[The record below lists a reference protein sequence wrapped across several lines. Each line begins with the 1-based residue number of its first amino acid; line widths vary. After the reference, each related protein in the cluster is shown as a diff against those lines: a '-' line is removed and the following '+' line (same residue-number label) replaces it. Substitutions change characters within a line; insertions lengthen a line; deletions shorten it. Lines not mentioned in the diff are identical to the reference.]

1 MTNDAVRNLL
11 PNVIYAIL
19 YAIYNR
25 ETKMISVIDMHVQV
39 GLNNLY
45 VLKYLIQY
53 STSLTID
60 LSLSPALCFNKHY
73 IFFTITRFV
82 YS

>member
-11 PNVIYAIL
+11 PNVIYSIL

-25 ETKMISVIDMHVQV
+25 ETKMISVIDMHVQLD
-39 GLNNLY
+39 LNNLF

-53 STSLTID
+53 STSGTID
-60 LSLSPALCFNKHY
+60 PSVSPALCFNVH
-73 IFFTITRFV
+73 
-82 YS
+82 